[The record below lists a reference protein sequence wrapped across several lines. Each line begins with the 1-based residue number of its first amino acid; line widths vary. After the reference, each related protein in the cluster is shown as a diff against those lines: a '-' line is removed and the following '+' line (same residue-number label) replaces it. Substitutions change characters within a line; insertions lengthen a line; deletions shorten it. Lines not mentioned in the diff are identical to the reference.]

1 MRVYSACIIIHI
13 FDLSKKGSIRSNF
26 LFLFPPNKMINE
38 NLPMISFF
46 KEVESHFKGKGTN
59 PLKRNASLDA
69 NLKSSECF
77 FVFDLTDATISHFG
91 GMKRMFG
98 YELENLDLAFI
109 LDKLHPEDS
118 DQVQAILK
126 NAIRQSIKIAIP
138 KYTNV
143 LKISSRFRKSNGEY
157 IRTVSENFIIQ
168 TDDDQFV
175 QSFLVRYTDI
185 SFLDDSET
193 VEWWVNTD
201 FIDKDDMVNSV
212 YGENKDIFTSRE
224 KQIILIMLMGN
235 TNMEIAN
242 DLNISRHTVSTHRKN
257 ILSKSNCSSM
267 QELKVFCKKNGVF
280 D

>member
-1 MRVYSACIIIHI
+1 M
-13 FDLSKKGSIRSNF
+13 N
-26 LFLFPPNKMINE
+26 NE
-38 NLPMISFF
+38 NLSMISFF
-46 KEVESHFKGKGTN
+46 KEVESQFKSKGTN
-59 PLKRNASLDA
+59 QLKRDIVLDTD
-69 NLKSSECF
+69 LKSSECF

-91 GMKRMFG
+91 GMKKMFG
-98 YELENLDLAFI
+98 YEIENLDLPFI
-109 LDKLHPEDS
+109 IDKLHPDDA

-126 NAIRQSIKIAIP
+126 NVITQSIKITIP

-143 LKISSRFRKSNGEY
+143 LKMSSRFRKSNGEY

-175 QSFLVRYTDI
+175 QSFLVRYTDV

-201 FIDKDDMVNSV
+201 FIDKDDLGNSV
-212 YGENKDIFTSRE
+212 YGENKNIFTPRE

-235 TNMEIAN
+235 TNIEIAN

-267 QELKVFCKKNGVF
+267 KELKIFCKKNGVF